1 MEGENRLYRRARDVT
16 SQSFT
21 ILTLGS
27 TPHGRRNMEVA
38 SEAITSQGGIST
50 VKRETATEWWGDG
63 ESWKGESQL
72 PIFLA
77 ALRNQIVH
85 LPGHEI

>member
-1 MEGENRLYRRARDVT
+1 
-16 SQSFT
+16 
-21 ILTLGS
+21 
-27 TPHGRRNMEVA
+27 MEVA

-50 VKRETATEWWGDG
+50 VKRETATKWWGDG

-77 ALRNQIVH
+77 ALRNQIVY
-85 LPGHEI
+85 LAGHEI